1 MSKLFMIAMALCCLL
16 VAAHAQTAS
25 FSCDDARRIG
35 NPAKNQCGALCAEV
49 VRQNPMFGALSGFC
63 KNQCQACVV
72 AVSKCKLGAKQ
83 QMPQVC
89 AQAFRIPQ
97 VMKIVN
103 QYMSRT
109 ASEKAPAR
117 GL

>member
-1 MSKLFMIAMALCCLL
+1 MCCLL
-16 VAAHAQTAS
+16 VAAHAQTAA
-25 FSCDDARRIG
+25 FNCDDARRIG
-35 NPAKNQCGALCAEV
+35 NPANNQCGALCTEV
-49 VRQNPMFGALSGFC
+49 IKRNPAFRALQGFC
-63 KNQCQACVV
+63 KSQCQSCVV

-97 VMKIVN
+97 VMSIVN

-109 ASEKAPAR
+109 AAEKAPANKGR
-117 GL
+117 

>member
-1 MSKLFMIAMALCCLL
+1 MILCIT
-16 VAAHAQTAS
+16 Q
-25 FSCDDARRIG
+25 
-35 NPAKNQCGALCAEV
+35 V
-49 VRQNPMFGALSGFC
+49 VRQNPVFRNLVGIC
-63 KNQCQACVV
+63 KSQCQSCVV

-83 QMPQVC
+83 PMPQVC
-89 AQAFRIPQ
+89 AQAFRIPA

-109 ASEKAPAR
+109 ASEKAPAPPAR

>member
-1 MSKLFMIAMALCCLL
+1 MLQFPCTCPHTANSSLHPLPPPHALPL
-16 VAAHAQTAS
+16 Q
-25 FSCDDARRIG
+25 
-35 NPAKNQCGALCAEV
+35 V
-49 VRQNPMFGALSGFC
+49 VRQNPRFGALSGFC
-63 KNQCQACVV
+63 KSQCQACVV